1 MVNNQLKKLG
11 FGGIGNL
18 TQSGSPL
25 FMGRW
30 YDAKTNRVKSFV
42 KPKYIYNTSDY
53 NAVMSHTLLNLV
65 NKWNAFARA

>member
-1 MVNNQLKKLG
+1 MVNTQLKQLG
-11 FGGIGNL
+11 FGGIGAL
-18 TQSGSPL
+18 TPSGSPL

-42 KPKYIYNTSDY
+42 KPKYVYNPTNY
-53 NAVMSHTLLNLV
+53 NAVMSHSLLNLV